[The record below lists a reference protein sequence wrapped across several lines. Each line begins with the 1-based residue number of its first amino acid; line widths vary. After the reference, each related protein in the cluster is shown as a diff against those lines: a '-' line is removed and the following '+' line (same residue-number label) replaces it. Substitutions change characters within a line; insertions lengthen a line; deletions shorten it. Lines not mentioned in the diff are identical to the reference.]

1 MKLELLIMAWKS
13 LLANGAR
20 TALSM
25 LGIVIGVGTVIA
37 VVGIGVGAK
46 QAIED
51 QYKNLSVNTLMV
63 MSTRGNAAS
72 SKVSEDDVVYVLE
85 NSTLIKKGTA
95 MISGNDTVTYAKE
108 EFSGS
113 IVGAQ
118 ASVFDMMNLDLLVGR
133 AFTEAE
139 VSARGNIV
147 ILGYTVAESLFDD
160 IPKDGLGVMVSVG
173 GRKMKVVGILEEN
186 GSSIGPLS
194 PDDTIYMAYS
204 TAESRVLGTKSQ
216 KLLMFHAESPD
227 VIALA
232 QDELSQL
239 LREKHRLR
247 DSVDDDFR
255 IMDAGSMVA
264 SATESTDTM
273 SFLLTSVA
281 IIVLLVSGIGIMN
294 VMFVT
299 VAERTKEIGI
309 MKAVGAQQQDILL
322 QFLMEAVV
330 LSMIAGVLGVG
341 LGYGILPFLSDYGA
355 VISPEGGLLGFG
367 FSVIVGVIFGFVPAL
382 QASKLDPVDALR
394 SE

>member
-1 MKLELLIMAWKS
+1 MKLELLMMAWKS
-13 LLANGAR
+13 LVANGAR
-20 TALSM
+20 TLLSM

-46 QAIED
+46 QAIEE

-63 MSTRGNAAS
+63 MGSGGRGASTR
-72 SKVSEDDVVYVLE
+72 VSDKDVPYILE
-85 NSTLIKKGTA
+85 NSTLLTKGTA
-95 MISGNDTVTYAKE
+95 MLSGSGTATYAKE
-108 EFSGS
+108 EVAATVIG
-113 IVGAQ
+113 GQ
-118 ASVFDMMNLDLLVGR
+118 ATIFDLQNLELEFGR
-133 AFTEAE
+133 LFTESE
-139 VSARGNIV
+139 VSARANLAV
-147 ILGYTVAESLFDD
+147 LGRTLAEDLFEEIPENAVGKTVAIGS
-160 IPKDGLGVMVSVG
+160 
-173 GRKMKVVGILEEN
+173 RKMEVIGVLTEN
-186 GSSIGPLS
+186 GAGVGPIK
-194 PDDTIYMAYS
+194 PDETIYLPYA
-204 TAESRVLGTKSQ
+204 TAQSRVLGTKARVF
-216 KLLMFHAESPD
+216 LMFHATSPD
-227 VIALA
+227 VIPLA
-232 QDELSQL
+232 QDQLTQL
-239 LREKHRLR
+239 LRENHRLR

-255 IMDAGSMVA
+255 IFDAGSMVS

-330 LSMIAGVLGVG
+330 LSMIAGVIGVG
-341 LGYGILPFLSDYGA
+341 LGYGILPFMEDYGA

-367 FSVIVGVIFGFVPAL
+367 FSVVVGVVFGFVPAL
-382 QASKLDPVDALR
+382 QASRLDPVDALR